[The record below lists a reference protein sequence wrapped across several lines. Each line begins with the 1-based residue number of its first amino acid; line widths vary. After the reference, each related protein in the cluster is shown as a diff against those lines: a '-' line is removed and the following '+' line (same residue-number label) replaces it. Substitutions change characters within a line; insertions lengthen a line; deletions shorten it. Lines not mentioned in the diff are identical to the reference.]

1 MKNLIAII
9 LISIST
15 FTFGQD
21 TEMLG
26 FINQYRTSHGKGIVK
41 VSSKLTDIA
50 VTCNKANIDK
60 DTLVHTRIANTA
72 ATGEI
77 ITKGKHLPATPA
89 DKVVFTK
96 FIKSFFGLT
105 YVEPTTEA
113 EVVTYT
119 KLYILYMY
127 DQSSGHKAIL
137 LGNFTNVGFDTMIK
151 DIKPHA
157 KPNPIVVG
165 GKVYEHKNV
174 LNYYHVTF
182 YSTIDFN

>member
-1 MKNLIAII
+1 MKNLIAVI
-9 LISIST
+9 LILVSSV
-15 FTFGQD
+15 TFGQD
-21 TEMLG
+21 TAMLG
-26 FINQYRTSHGKGIVK
+26 FINQYRTAHGKGVVK
-41 VSSKLTDIA
+41 VSTKLTDIA
-50 VTCNKANIDK
+50 ITCNKANIDK
-60 DTLVHTRIANTA
+60 DTLVHTKIVNTS

-77 ITKGKHLPATPA
+77 INKGKRLPASPA
-89 DKVVFTK
+89 EKAEFGK
-96 FIKSFFGLT
+96 FIKSFFGLA

-113 EVVTYT
+113 EVITYA

-151 DIKPHA
+151 DIKQHA
-157 KPNPIVVG
+157 KPNSIVIA